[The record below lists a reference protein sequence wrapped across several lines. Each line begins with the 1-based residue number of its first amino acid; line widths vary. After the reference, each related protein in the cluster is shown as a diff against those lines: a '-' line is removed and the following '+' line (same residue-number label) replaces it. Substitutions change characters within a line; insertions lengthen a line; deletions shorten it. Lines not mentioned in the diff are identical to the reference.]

1 MLNGSRDASIPAVSN
16 KNTYMEYTLSLIEP
30 LLEKAEKFSKT
41 SIELLKLKSVYKT
54 SDIASTLISRLLL
67 IVIILF
73 FLLSLNVGIALWLG
87 DLLGKNYYGFL
98 LVASFYGLLGIVL
111 FFLHPTIKASVNNSI
126 IIKLL
131 K

>member
-1 MLNGSRDASIPAVSN
+1 
-16 KNTYMEYTLSLIEP
+16 MEYTLSLIEP

-54 SDIASTLISRLLL
+54 SDVASTLISRLLL

-73 FLLSLNVGIALWLG
+73 FLFSVNVAVALWLG

-98 LVASFYGLLGIVL
+98 LMASFYGLIGIVL
-111 FFLHPTIKASVNNSI
+111 FFLHPAIKASVNNSI